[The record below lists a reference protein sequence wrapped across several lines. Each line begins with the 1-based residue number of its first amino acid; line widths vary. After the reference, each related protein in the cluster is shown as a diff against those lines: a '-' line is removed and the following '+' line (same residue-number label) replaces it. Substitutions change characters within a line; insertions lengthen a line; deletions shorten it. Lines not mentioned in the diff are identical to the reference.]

1 MSPEEAVNQID
12 RIFQEAVLLH
22 GGDVKKVLNYVKA
35 QIGAANPQNRAD
47 IDRVFARVLAF
58 REPDCRPGQFN

>member
-22 GGDVKKVLNYVKA
+22 GGDVKKVLSYIQA
-35 QIGAANPQNRAD
+35 RIGAADPQRRAD
-47 IDRVFARVLAF
+47 IDRVFAQLLAF
-58 REPDCRPGQFN
+58 RAPDCPPAQLN